1 MMAFTM
7 QSYFTQENLSD
18 TRYIKWYAH
27 YSIVTN
33 GVYYNKELQIYPC
46 REEDYAKFYPIDE
59 RS

>member
-1 MMAFTM
+1 M